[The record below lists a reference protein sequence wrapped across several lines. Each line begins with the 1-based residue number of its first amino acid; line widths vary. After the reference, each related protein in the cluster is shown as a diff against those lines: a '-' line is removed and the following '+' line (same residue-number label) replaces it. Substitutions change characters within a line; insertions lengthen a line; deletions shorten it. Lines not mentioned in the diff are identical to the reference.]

1 MLDLQVAMY
10 IKIISIK
17 VVTDMMIM
25 NVMLVVRKELI

>member
-1 MLDLQVAMY
+1 MLDLQVAKY